1 MSESD
6 GVEET
11 VSQTMRVAV
20 TAAARA
26 GEALM
31 RLRQAESQRAAE
43 ESQARAQE
51 LQERLDAEMLAAR
64 TAYRGVDD
72 PAWWASA
79 SPQDVANAYETATA
93 WRDVDEEAARVQARI
108 EAEVLERYG
117 VNLDATTG
125 DVATTLEE
133 RTASSAQEQDS
144 EVDAAVYAAAA
155 ERADAPAELAWDSRE
170 RREETAG
177 DLSAQIKDERA
188 VEAKMRADVAQ
199 AHPAAD
205 AVRAP
210 QARGAKA
217 RTARGAGQRQQ
228 QRGLDR

>member
-11 VSQTMRVAV
+11 ISQTMRVAI

-31 RLRQAESQRAAE
+31 RMRQAESQRAAE

-64 TAYRGVDD
+64 STYRGVDD

-79 SPQDVANAYETATA
+79 SPQDVAKAYETATV
-93 WRDVDEEAARVQARI
+93 WHDVDEEAARVQARI

-117 VNLDATTG
+117 VDLDTTTG
-125 DVATTLEE
+125 DVATKLEE
-133 RTASSAQEQDS
+133 RTASPVQEQDRG
-144 EVDAAVYAAAA
+144 VDAAVYAAAA
-155 ERADAPAELAWDSRE
+155 ERADAPAELAWDSRD
-170 RREETAG
+170 RRAETAR
-177 DLSAQIKDERA
+177 DLSAKIKDERA

-199 AHPAAD
+199 AHPAVD
-205 AVRAP
+205 AVRGP
-210 QARGAKA
+210 QARGIKA
-217 RTARGAGQRQQ
+217 RPARGAGQLQKL
-228 QRGLDR
+228 RGLDR

>member
-6 GVEET
+6 GVEEIVT
-11 VSQTMRVAV
+11 QGMRVAI
-20 TAAARA
+20 TAAART
-26 GEALM
+26 GEAMM
-31 RLRQAESQRAAE
+31 RHRQAESQRAAT

-64 TAYRGVDD
+64 SAYRRVDD

-79 SPQDVANAYETATA
+79 SPQDVAKAYETATA
-93 WRDVDEEAARVQARI
+93 WHDVDEEAARVQARI

-117 VNLDATTG
+117 VDLDTTD

-133 RTASSAQEQDS
+133 RTASPVQERQDS
-144 EVDAAVYAAAA
+144 SVDAAVYVAAA
-155 ERADAPAELAWDSRE
+155 ERADAEPVWDSRE
-170 RREETAG
+170 RREETARE
-177 DLSAQIKDERA
+177 LSAEIKDERA

-199 AHPAAD
+199 AYPAAE
-205 AVRAP
+205 AVRNSEV
-210 QARGAKA
+210 RGTKA
-217 RTARGAGQRQQ
+217 RPSRGAGQRQR